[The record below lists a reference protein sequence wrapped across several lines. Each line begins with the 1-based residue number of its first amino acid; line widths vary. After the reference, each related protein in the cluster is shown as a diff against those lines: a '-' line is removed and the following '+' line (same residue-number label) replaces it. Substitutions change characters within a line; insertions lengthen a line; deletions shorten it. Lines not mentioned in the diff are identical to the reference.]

1 MNGHKHIVE
10 WALQAGA
17 SITETNFGGYSALL
31 LSLLHGHMDLAH
43 WLLSAG
49 ASIAEVADAKG
60 DFFLECCRHARVEA
74 VQMVLAGGF
83 GSITYWP
90 DEDREGYEDSYEDR
104 DGWTPLLNAA
114 SEGNIDVCRYLLE
127 RGASLTEADE
137 RGNNVLL
144 CAVSDDEFCLA
155 AWLLTEGGASLECKN
170 LEGESAWNLLVQPR
184 HCRRDRDEAAF
195 SRLLRV
201 MLLMGDAPAHFADT
215 LSPALQALVLEGGR
229 LRARLPAYL
238 VRRQA
243 LLDTHSPVLLPPLG
257 ALVHGYME
265 LTTTDELWATGLGA
279 EP

>member
-49 ASIAEVADAKG
+49 ASIAEVADAKD
-60 DFFLECCRHARVEA
+60 DFFLECCRHARAEA

-83 GSITYWP
+83 GSITDWP
-90 DEDREGYEDSYEDR
+90 DDDDL
-104 DGWTPLLNAA
+104 GWTPLLNAA
-114 SEGNIDVCRYLLE
+114 SEGNQDVCQYFLE
-127 RGASLTEADE
+127 EGGATLTEADD
-137 RGNNVLL
+137 RGNNVLF
-144 CAVSDDEFCLA
+144 CALNQGHPRLA
-155 AWLLTEGGASLECKN
+155 AWLLTEGRASLEYKN
-170 LEGESAWNLLVQPR
+170 LDDDSAWDLLLHEEVK
-184 HCRRDRDEAAF
+184 DEAEF

-229 LRARLPAYL
+229 LRAWLPAYL

-243 LLDTHSPVLLPPLG
+243 LLDMHCPALLPPLR

-265 LTTTDELWATGLGA
+265 LTTTDELWATSLGA